1 MGLLWYWLGIAV
13 GLLCD
18 FCGIAVVL
26 PRHCYGIAG
35 IAIGLLWTCCVI
47 CCEIVCCS
55 VAWGCCGV
63 AVGLKGY
70 CCANP
75 AGVLW
80 DCCRTG
86 LG

>member
-35 IAIGLLWTCCVI
+35 IAIDL
-47 CCEIVCCS
+47 
-55 VAWGCCGV
+55 
-63 AVGLKGY
+63 
-70 CCANP
+70 P
-75 AGVLW
+75 W
-80 DCCRTG
+80 DCCG
-86 LG
+86 LAVRSAVRLLG